1 MSQTLHDS
9 RRLLFRRVAAVGAVG
24 VTASAGLDGVLG
36 EEAAAAERRASRNK
50 SCRRFKN
57 KSKRQRCRRRKR
69 RQRRKSSPTPATP
82 TPTSTSN
89 PPVSPPSPIPTPALL
104 RAPDRHVVS
113 RFSFGI
119 NDSLARQ
126 VSSAGG
132 ARAWFEQQLE
142 PSAILDDQADEFRSW
157 WPGLARSAQDLW
169 TRQKNGVEGGWE
181 VMEDYQRWLLA
192 RRMHTQ
198 RQVAEVMTDFWMN
211 HLHIPVNGDA
221 QFTYRIDY
229 DNAIRTHALGRFDDL
244 LLAAITHPAMGI
256 YLDNAVSTAQ
266 HPNENLGREL
276 LELHTVGRGNYDE
289 TDVKNS
295 ARILTGYRVDMW
307 KTFNSWYSAE
317 DHWRGPVQ
325 VMDFSDPNAAA
336 DGRPVTERY
345 LRFLARHPSTARRIA
360 RKLAVK
366 FVHDS
371 PSETLVNHLAQV
383 YLDND
388 TAIKPVLRALIDSTE
403 FRGSAGMKV
412 RDPAEDLVATYRV
425 LNLELQAPPDSGSN
439 DWGINAALW
448 QARSIGAAPGDWARP
463 DGAPADNESWSS
475 PARLV
480 ASMDQHW
487 NMSGGWWPGRGITYK
502 TPTQWLPAPSLRFD
516 ELVSHLSRQL
526 LHQPATEQLQAACRQ
541 AVPNVSASTVI
552 SATHP
557 VIKWNFHR
565 LLVTFLDSPAHLA
578 R

>member
-1 MSQTLHDS
+1 MSQTLIDS
-9 RRLLFRRVAAVGAVG
+9 RRTLLRRLAATGAAG
-24 VTASAGLDGVLG
+24 IAVTAGLDAVAG
-36 EEAAAAERRASRNK
+36 EEAAAAERRANRRR
-50 SCRRFKN
+50 SCRRFRNKN
-57 KSKRQRCRRRKR
+57 QRRRCRKRKR
-69 RQRRKSSPTPATP
+69 RQREQRQRDKRMEDKAPPATD
-82 TPTSTSN
+82 
-89 PPVSPPSPIPTPALL
+89 PPVGASPIPTSALL
-104 RAPDRHVVS
+104 GASERQVVS
-113 RFSFGI
+113 RFCYGI
-119 NDSLARQ
+119 NDTLAQDVR
-126 VSSAGG
+126 SAGS

-142 PSAILDDQADEFRSW
+142 PATIADDQTDAFLGW
-157 WPGLARSAQDLW
+157 WPGLVRAPQDLW
-169 TRQKNGVEGGWE
+169 NRQRTGAEGGWE

-198 RQVAEVMTDFWMN
+198 QQVAEVMTDFWLN
-211 HLHIPVNGDA
+211 HLHVPVNGDA
-221 QFTYRIDY
+221 QFTHRVGY
-229 DNAIRTHALGRFDDL
+229 DSAIRTHALGRFDDL
-244 LLAAITHPAMGI
+244 LHAAITHPAMGI
-256 YLDNAVSTAQ
+256 YLDNAVSTAA

-307 KTFNSWYSAE
+307 KTFNSWYSPE

-336 DGRPVTERY
+336 DGRAVAERY

-366 FVHDS
+366 FVKDQ
-371 PSETLVNHLAQV
+371 PSDALVDRLAQV

-388 TAIKPVLRALIDSTE
+388 TAIKPVLLALLDSAE

-412 RDPAEDLVATYRV
+412 RDPGEDIIATYRV
-425 LNLELQAPPDSGSN
+425 LGLKLDPPPNSASN

-475 PARLV
+475 PARLI
-480 ASMDQHW
+480 ASMEQHW
-487 NMSGGWWPGRGITYK
+487 NMSGGWWPGKGVTYRQ
-502 TPTQWLPAPSLRFD
+502 PVEWMPAPSFRFD

-526 LHQPATEQLQAACRQ
+526 LHQPATRQLQAACRQ
-541 AVPNVSASTVI
+541 AVGDVSASTVI

-565 LLVTFLDSPAHLA
+565 LLVTFLDSPTHMA